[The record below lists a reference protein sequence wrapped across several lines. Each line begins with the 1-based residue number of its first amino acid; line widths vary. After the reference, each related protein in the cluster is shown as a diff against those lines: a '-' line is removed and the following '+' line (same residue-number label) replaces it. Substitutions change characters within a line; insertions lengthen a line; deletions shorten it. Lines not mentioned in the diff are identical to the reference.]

1 MLDDST
7 SCNLNASPICSCKKW
22 QKVADKENCETT
34 TKLYEI
40 RGRIDISGTLLQM
53 MVELHK
59 TLRCGYHV
67 CVGTLVVS

>member
-53 MVELHK
+53 MV
-59 TLRCGYHV
+59 GIAQDAAV
-67 CVGTLVVS
+67 WVSCLCWYIGS